1 MNEGKKV
8 LQAIFKVGGKVNL
21 NSDVRISFEQLTEL
35 QKLLKEEYN
44 IELSSV
50 EKEDLKTSLKPAIIP
65 PTLESNGIYLDGKA
79 KRRERRKQE
88 RLMFKTKN
96 KF

>member
-21 NSDVRISFEQLTEL
+21 NSDVRTSFEQLTEL
-35 QKLLKEEYN
+35 QKLLKGEYN

-50 EKEDLKTSLKPAIIP
+50 EKEDLRTSLKPAIVP
-65 PTLESNGIYLDGKA
+65 PTLESKGIYLDGKA

-88 RLMFKTKN
+88 RMKLEN
-96 KF
+96 RKF

>member
-1 MNEGKKV
+1 MDEGKLV
-8 LQAIFKVGGKVNL
+8 LQSIFKVGGKVNL
-21 NSDVRISFEQLTEL
+21 NGDVQISFEQLTAL

-65 PTLESNGIYLDGKA
+65 PTLESRGIYPDGKA

-88 RLMFKTKN
+88 IMKRKN
-96 KF
+96 R

>member
-1 MNEGKKV
+1 MNKGKLV
-8 LQAIFKVGGKVNL
+8 LQSIFKVGGKANL
-21 NSDVRISFEQLTEL
+21 NGDVIISFEQLTEL

-50 EKEDLKTSLKPAIIP
+50 EKEDLRTSLKPAIVP
-65 PTLESNGIYLDGKA
+65 PTLESSGIYLDGKA

-88 RLMFKTKN
+88 RMKRKN
-96 KF
+96 RQL